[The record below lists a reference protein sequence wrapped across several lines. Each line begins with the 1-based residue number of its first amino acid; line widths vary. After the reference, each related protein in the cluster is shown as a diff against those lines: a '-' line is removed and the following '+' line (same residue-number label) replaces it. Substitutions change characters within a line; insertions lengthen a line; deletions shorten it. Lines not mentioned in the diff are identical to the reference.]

1 VKPKYGSEM
10 AQESIPLKYVDSLSD
25 KKHLVLLYDDEEYAQ
40 RIEFEFLKKGL
51 MTGDSCIYATE
62 MDPGLVILKMINSGI
77 PVRHFLKK
85 NLQVYQ
91 IPRLIDETEIMIKYA
106 RKLFKKILESASPPY
121 RIVARIVADIGT
133 PEGILAEMKLEREFH
148 SNFSTFDG
156 YIVCPYDISKLRV
169 HRENKWIQYL
179 FETHHATIYALKSNQ
194 GGAFYL
200 Q

>member
-1 VKPKYGSEM
+1 MKPKYGSEM
-10 AQESIPLKYVDSLSD
+10 AQENSPLKYLDSLSD

-51 MTGDSCIYATE
+51 MIGDSCIYATE

-77 PVRHFLKK
+77 PVRQFLKK

-91 IPRLIDETEIMIKYA
+91 IPRLTDETEIMIKYA

-121 RIVARIVADIGT
+121 RIVARIVADIST
-133 PEGILAEMKLEREFH
+133 PEGILAEMNLEREFH

-156 YIVCPYDISKLRV
+156 HVVCPYDISKLRA
-169 HRENKWIQYL
+169 HRENKWIRYL
-179 FETHHATIYALKSNQ
+179 FETHHATLYALKSNQ

>member
-1 VKPKYGSEM
+1 M

-62 MDPGLVILKMINSGI
+62 MD
-77 PVRHFLKK
+77 
-85 NLQVYQ
+85 
-91 IPRLIDETEIMIKYA
+91 
-106 RKLFKKILESASPPY
+106 
-121 RIVARIVADIGT
+121 
-133 PEGILAEMKLEREFH
+133 LEREFH

>member
-1 VKPKYGSEM
+1 M

-40 RIEFEFLKKGL
+40 
-51 MTGDSCIYATE
+51 
-62 MDPGLVILKMINSGI
+62 
-77 PVRHFLKK
+77 
-85 NLQVYQ
+85 
-91 IPRLIDETEIMIKYA
+91 
-106 RKLFKKILESASPPY
+106 

>member
-77 PVRHFLKK
+77 PVRYFLKK

-121 RIVARIVADIGT
+121 RIVAR
-133 PEGILAEMKLEREFH
+133 ILAEMKLEREFH

>member
-1 VKPKYGSEM
+1 MKPKYGSEM

-77 PVRHFLKK
+77 PVRYFLKK

-133 PEGILAEMKLEREFH
+133 PEGILAEMKLE
-148 SNFSTFDG
+148 G
-156 YIVCPYDISKLRV
+156 M
-169 HRENKWIQYL
+169 
-179 FETHHATIYALKSNQ
+179 HATARRNAISRLKEANRRIKMQKKLDRDQVAVVASASLNRRRK
-194 GGAFYL
+194 
-200 Q
+200 